1 VRQDQA
7 GQELEAHGSWKEQA
21 EYQGSSAYK

>member
-7 GQELEAHGSWKEQA
+7 GQELEAHGSWNEQA
-21 EYQGSSAYK
+21 EYQARSAYR